1 MRGKWI
7 TRIIG
12 IILVSFFFLNLNGII
27 QYQKDVKRE
36 CLVVEKYQTAAGY
49 KVSPKWILIIKILN
63 DDNPD
68 HKKAIDINVSPATYW
83 ECEKGKVYY
92 IKLSESDINR
102 KGHKDFIFTIAL
114 MSCVIGVLILLGSL
128 FDWSDV

>member
-27 QYQKDVKRE
+27 R
-36 CLVVEKYQTAAGY
+36 
-49 KVSPKWILIIKILN
+49 PKWILIIKILN